1 MDNKELFELKTKHI
15 EIKTEETEQQ
25 QNQVQMLQQQMQP
38 VHEEKHDAFNIIAD
52 EQKEQDVN
60 VNEIQNEQIQEDNL
74 TDVKQRDS
82 WKNTSQV
89 AQERKSALIGDAK
102 MTEEMKEGYVKEYK
116 KSMNEGD
123 DGETHEVIKLDEKEV
138 QKNELNEKIKNMVQ
152 KLKNTVYTDINE
164 DVAKASDSFI
174 NMKLAVNKFV
184 MLCDNNSAS
193 SASEYGEALNNLVNK
208 ANEYL
213 SSHKSRRF
221 TERGAKRQKMANDI
235 LGQVDSFSKG
245 FVASVLKLR
254 ALEENNYQETDEK
267 KEKRDKLRD
276 YIFDEK
282 NNQFSLK
289 EYKKISENG
298 TVEDKI
304 KALMNINK
312 YYEYCNICYDF
323 LEKEGKIFDV
333 AEFEKISET
342 MYDALLKS
350 HNPADKIK
358 LTDLVVDLSTSLNQK
373 CVELYDK
380 YYNEAPEGADPDVY
394 AQSKIKNS
402 EFYAQVRSLENL
414 KKEMMETDD
423 DMYFVILNRS
433 LKMPNKE
440 KIDVVMDKTINK
452 SESSMAKKDANTYV
466 NNYYEIIKEDYA
478 DLLGTN
484 LVKDN
489 KKAKV
494 NKVSDRNKMIKD
506 LINFQNIVSFV
517 PKNANGM
524 AELKKEVLS
533 KNIATYTKEDYA
545 NALNKEE
552 INRIVTQGSV
562 EEKISILANFY
573 ALKDKLSKNYT
584 EAFKQIINSF
594 KAMTLTDKMQVS
606 KALYGLKLRAM
617 KMAQKS
623 FGMDPE
629 VNFDEMCENSQMMLM
644 YEQVVQAL
652 KGEVPEIV
660 EGAEKTIENH
670 MGLLKLRHERVKVLD
685 ADENAADMQEQA
697 ESVYDTVKK
706 TSASKKKKYSNVILS
721 KYGIDYAGLKE
732 IGVYRYDN
740 KELEADKK
748 QLNNFYS
755 KIKGEK
761 IFGKT
766 AKLLNKLS
774 KLSTLTEENIE
785 NMKEKDILNFSQIL
799 SDLEN
804 EKRHLESIHN
814 VWNTHIADDFEFED
828 KDRYLDMINEKTD
841 KERGEFNKEF
851 AMLGKVL
858 EEYKNI
864 FNSIVK

>member
-25 QNQVQMLQQQMQP
+25 QNQAQMLQQQMQP

-60 VNEIQNEQIQEDNL
+60 VNEMQNEQIQEDNL
-74 TDVKQRDS
+74 EDVKQRDS

-102 MTEEMKEGYVKEYK
+102 MTEEMKEDYVKEYK

-184 MLCDNNSAS
+184 MLCDKNSAAN
-193 SASEYGEALNNLVNK
+193 ASEYGEALDNLVKK

-221 TERGAKRQKMANDI
+221 TERGAKRKQMANDI
-235 LGQVDSFSKG
+235 LDQVDSFSKG
-245 FVASVLKLR
+245 FVSSVLKLR

-333 AEFEKISET
+333 AEFEKISVT
-342 MYDALLKS
+342 MYDALVKS

-685 ADENAADMQEQA
+685 ADEGAADMQDQA
-697 ESVYDTVKK
+697 ENVYDMVKK
-706 TSASKKKKYSNVILS
+706 TSASKKKKYTNEILS
-721 KYGIDYAGLKE
+721 RYGIDYAGLKE
-732 IGVYRYDN
+732 MGAYRYNN
-740 KELEADKK
+740 KDLEADKK
-748 QLNNFYS
+748 QLNNLYS